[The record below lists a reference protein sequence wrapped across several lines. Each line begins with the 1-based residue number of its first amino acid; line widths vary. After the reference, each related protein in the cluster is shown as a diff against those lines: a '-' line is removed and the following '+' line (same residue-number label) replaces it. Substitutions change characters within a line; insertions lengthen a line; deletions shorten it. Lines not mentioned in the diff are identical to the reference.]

1 MTTLKEKLS
10 PYLADFDQ
18 LVSVCES
25 EISTGGGRGN
35 RIIEIDNGSELRFTV
50 SPDRA
55 MDIVNASFRGVPLV
69 FRTPSGYR
77 SRMEYD
83 PAGIGWLRTWQGGLM
98 TTCGL
103 RSAGSPDESSGLHG
117 RIGNQP
123 AEDVGVTR
131 TWSEDGSE
139 YRVQVRGVIREA
151 CLFGENLRLERTIST
166 AYGKNEICVHDRVI
180 NLGPDD
186 DFVQIVYHCNF
197 GYPFVSPAIRFVL
210 PEHRIIPR
218 DENAAADLANW
229 MRMPEPQENMPP
241 EECFFHELPAD
252 ENGWASFVMEND
264 DVKIRAA
271 VAYDTATLPRVC
283 QWKLFQKNR
292 YVLGVEPT
300 NTTLNGRLKEIA
312 DGVAVPLKDGE
323 SMDFRIRFSFET
335 MS

>member
-1 MTTLKEKLS
+1 MSTLKEKLS
-10 PYLADFDQ
+10 PYLSDFDQ
-18 LVSVCES
+18 LVRVTES
-25 EISTGGGRGN
+25 EITTGGGRGN
-35 RIIEIDNGSELRFTV
+35 RIIEINNGSGLQFTV

-55 MDIVNASFRGVPLV
+55 MDIVDASFKGTPLV

-83 PAGIGWLRTWQGGLM
+83 PVGIGWLRTWQGGLM

-103 RSAGSPDESSGLHG
+103 RTAGSPDGEFGLHG

-131 TWSEDGSE
+131 GWSEDGSE

-151 CLFGENLRLERTIST
+151 SLFGENLRLERTIST
-166 AYGKNEICVHDRVI
+166 AYGKNEICVQDRVI

-186 DFVQIVYHCNF
+186 DFIQIVYHCNF

-210 PEHRIIPR
+210 PDHKVTPR

-229 MRMPEPQENMPP
+229 MNMPQPQNSMPP

-252 ENGWASFVMEND
+252 ETGWASFVMENP
-264 DVKIRAA
+264 DVNIRGI
-271 VAYDTATLPRVC
+271 VSYDTATLPRVC

-300 NTTLNGRLKEIA
+300 NTTLNGRMKEVA
-312 DGVAVPLKDGE
+312 DGVAAPLKDGE
-323 SMDFRIRFSFET
+323 SVEFRIRFSFEPLR
-335 MS
+335 